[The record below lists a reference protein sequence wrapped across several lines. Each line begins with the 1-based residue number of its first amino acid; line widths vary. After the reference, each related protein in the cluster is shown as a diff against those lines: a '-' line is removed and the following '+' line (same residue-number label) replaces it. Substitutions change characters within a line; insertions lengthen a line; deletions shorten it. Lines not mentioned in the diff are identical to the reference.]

1 MLSSNLVYA
10 ANEYEAGGF
19 PGSTFYKVG
28 LPGNPLKDKLLTEAG
43 KVCTYTPHFCGLETI
58 TEASAGSKK
67 FSYKKSTTNV
77 TTVIIP
83 KSDIEALFKTDI
95 SAFDADAKGA
105 NWTGCIN
112 NTYAL
117 LGSNN
122 KTAYSNSSRA
132 TFNTSSVKLTIKT
145 GEVVSYIMYL
155 KATTVGGIS
164 FSKKIEVEIK
174 NNCVASIFS
183 ANSTP
188 AMTNNLTIGS
198 DSYQIYERVAYIGA
212 KSSTLTANFS
222 TDVAF
227 TTSFPIDCP
236 IATWSIKSSLTATT
250 SLSSGTAYATDA
262 AT

>member
-1 MLSSNLVYA
+1 MLSTKLKYA
-10 ANEYEAGGF
+10 ANEFEAGDF
-19 PGSTFYKVG
+19 PGSIFYKVG
-28 LPGNPLKDKLLTEAG
+28 LYGNPFKNELLTDAG
-43 KVCTYTPHFCGLETI
+43 QVCTATPHFCGLETI
-58 TEASAGSKK
+58 TEASTSAKK
-67 FSYKKSTTNV
+67 LSYKKSTTDV
-77 TTVIIP
+77 TTVKIT
-83 KSDIEALFKTDI
+83 KSDIEKWFTVDI
-95 SAFDADAKGA
+95 SAFDANAKGA
-105 NWTGCIN
+105 NWTGCVER
-112 NTYAL
+112 TYAL
-117 LGSNN
+117 LASNN

-132 TFNTSSVKLTIKT
+132 TFNTTEISLTIIT
-145 GEVVSYIMYL
+145 SEIAEYTMYL

-183 ANSTP
+183 ATSTP
-188 AMTNNLTIGS
+188 AMTNNLTVGS

-227 TTSFPIDCP
+227 TTTFPIDCP